1 MVPTVPKKIDAV
13 REQFC
18 PLILLRYRDDEQ
30 CRVLAVV
37 RHGRLYM
44 MKFLSAV
51 AATALVAAPVAAAP
65 TNPAASL
72 SVSKSVRASAPTAK
86 GNKLAGGGILAAL
99 IAAGV
104 VAIGVVAI
112 VKDDNADSN

>member
-1 MVPTVPKKIDAV
+1 
-13 REQFC
+13 
-18 PLILLRYRDDEQ
+18 
-30 CRVLAVV
+30 
-37 RHGRLYM
+37 M

-86 GNKLAGGGILAAL
+86 GNKLAGGGIVFALLAA
-99 IAAGV
+99 
-104 VAIGVVAI
+104 AI
-112 VKDDNADSN
+112 VAGGVIIAVDDDNSDSN